1 MPIPFSA
8 SYAWMRPSRSLAPLK
23 YALEELRRDCIER
36 RVWKLAM
43 PSVGTPSSSSFEF
56 TMVCPSGSCRERF
69 RRYTPVKM
77 TRNPQSRDMVLTA
90 SVVLNP
96 LKRMKEAQRVAVVK
110 VT

>member
-1 MPIPFSA
+1 M
-8 SYAWMRPSRSLAPLK
+8 
-23 YALEELRRDCIER
+23 E
-36 RVWKLAM
+36 
-43 PSVGTPSSSSFEF
+43 
-56 TMVCPSGSCRERF
+56 CPSGSWRERF

-77 TRNPQSRDMVLTA
+77 MRNPQSSEMVLTA